1 MSHPTTGSDGTAG
14 SSDPFHPQGP
24 DTGPMLTT
32 HGAVVILSA
41 VFIGAV
47 FGLLTYAVTPNLP
60 AAVLAGLT
68 ATGASFLGLRTVIG
82 R

>member
-1 MSHPTTGSDGTAG
+1 
-14 SSDPFHPQGP
+14 
-24 DTGPMLTT
+24 MLTT

-41 VFIGAV
+41 AFIGAV
-47 FGLLTYAVTPNLP
+47 FGLLTYAATPNLP

-68 ATGASFLGLRTVIG
+68 ATGASFLGLRTIIG